1 MFFRR
6 CASRLKSFEQT
17 NFVHMS
23 PVVLHLLGSFHFI
36 KMDSKKLILEIYKAV
51 INETVEISH
60 VYNRWSNDLILH
72 FEAKEGSK
80 LNEIFIGVK
89 ELMKEER
96 RKEFELEVQNKPKE
110 IDNQKSRLQEKKKT
124 YILVNKANNKYKI
137 GESINPE
144 GRKITLRSEEPEI
157 ELLFFC
163 HSSIVSEKELHAIF
177 ENKRHIGEWFN
188 LDKKDIIRIKKMMQ
202 L

>member
-1 MFFRR
+1 MEQHNIVSTY
-6 CASRLKSFEQT
+6 ANRLL
-17 NFVHMS
+17 
-23 PVVLHLLGSFHFI
+23 PVGIFYFI

-80 LNEIFIGVK
+80 LNEIFIEVK

-96 RKEFELEVQNKPKE
+96 RKEFELEMQNKPKE

-144 GRKITLRSEEPEI
+144 GRKMTLRSEEPEI

-163 HSSIVSEKELHAIF
+163 HSSIISEKELHEKF
-177 ENKRHIGEWFN
+177 KDKRYIGEWFN
-188 LDKKDIIRIKKMMQ
+188 LDSKDLIYLKNIMQ
-202 L
+202 IN

>member
-1 MFFRR
+1 
-6 CASRLKSFEQT
+6 
-17 NFVHMS
+17 
-23 PVVLHLLGSFHFI
+23 
-36 KMDSKKLILEIYKAV
+36 MDSKKLILEIYKAV

-124 YILVNKANNKYKI
+124 YILVNKANNRYKI

-144 GRKITLRSEEPEI
+144 GRKMTLRSEEPEI

-163 HSSIVSEKELHAIF
+163 QSSIVSEKELHSIF

-188 LDKKDIIRIKKMMQ
+188 LDKKDIIKIKKMMQ

>member
-1 MFFRR
+1 
-6 CASRLKSFEQT
+6 
-17 NFVHMS
+17 MS
-23 PVVLHLLGSFHFI
+23 TYWGIFYFI

>member
-1 MFFRR
+1 M
-6 CASRLKSFEQT
+6 ET
-17 NFVHMS
+17 
-23 PVVLHLLGSFHFI
+23 
-36 KMDSKKLILEIYKAV
+36 KKLILEIYKAV

-72 FEAKEGSK
+72 FEAEEGSK
-80 LNEIFIGVK
+80 LNEIFIELK
-89 ELMKEER
+89 EFIKEER
-96 RKEFELEVQNKPKE
+96 RKEFELEMKNKPKE
-110 IDNQKSRLQEKKKT
+110 IDNQKSRMQEKKKT
-124 YILVNKANNKYKI
+124 YILVNKANNRYKI

-144 GRKITLRSEEPEI
+144 GRKMTLRSEEPEI

-163 HSSIVSEKELHAIF
+163 QSSIVSEKELHSIF

-188 LDKKDIIRIKKMMQ
+188 LDKKDIIKIKKMMQ